1 MTPSPHRKHVPTPNP
16 LQVQPDSST
25 QVLLQPSSLLVFPSS
40 HCSGV
45 LGTAL
50 PHGGGAA
57 LELPTLLEE
66 ETPTEPPADTALEDP
81 TLLLPADELS
91 GPLAT
96 LEPCGRLD
104 PLPPDELEVDPTETD
119 VDVDVDPEPAVAE
132 VDELL
137 EEPPPTLEDNRL
149 LLPPAE
155 DARELPDPPDAEAPL
170 PPPDDTTAPLELLD
184 STVNGSVQRPSPPHM
199 RPLAQSLSASQRPP
213 PGRQPHV
220 AGAIRHATHNH
231 IMRAL
236 NRFIGA
242 IVRVALGGCQA
253 ARSESSP
260 GKNLRS
266 SAA

>member
-1 MTPSPHRKHVPTPNP
+1 M
-16 LQVQPDSST
+16 
-25 QVLLQPSSLLVFPSS
+25 
-40 HCSGV
+40 
-45 LGTAL
+45 AL
-50 PHGGGAA
+50 PHGGGGA

-66 ETPTEPPADTALEDP
+66 EMSTELPADTPLDEPALLVPVAEEE
-81 TLLLPADELS
+81 ELS
-91 GPLAT
+91 GPLPA
-96 LEPCGRLD
+96 LEPSGRLE
-104 PLPPDELEVDPTETD
+104 PLMPPDPPEVDP
-119 VDVDVDPEPAVAE
+119 VDVDPDPTVA
-132 VDELL
+132 DEDVPF
-137 EEPPPTLEDNRL
+137 EEPPMLEDNRL

-155 DARELPDPPDAEAPL
+155 DARELPDPPDAEAPLL

-242 IVRVALGGCQA
+242 IVRVAMGGCQPP
-253 ARSESSP
+253 RSESSP
-260 GKNLRS
+260 GKNVRS